1 MSLVELRQVRKSFV
15 DGERATEVLHGIDL
29 TLEVGEFAAIIGP
42 SGSGKSTLLNLL
54 GLLDRPTSGYLA
66 VNGQDIAQLDD
77 EALTRLRGQTLGFV
91 FQFHHL
97 LPALTA
103 IENVM
108 MPLAI
113 QRGRMTPEDRDTAK
127 AMLDAVGLGPRAD
140 TLSGKLSGGQQ
151 QRVAIA
157 RALSGRPALI
167 LADEP
172 SGNLDTKSADDVYT
186 LMRNFHQQQHISF
199 LIVTHDLGLAKRCD
213 RVIEL
218 VDGAIAKD
226 ERRNGG

>member
-103 IENVM
+103 VENVM